1 MKVKLCGVTT
11 PEDLALVDAAGADF
25 AGFVLWPRSKRF
37 VGLGRLAQ
45 LARVPV
51 RLRRVGVFMD
61 ATPAE
66 IDEAV
71 RVGRLDAVQLYRCA
85 YRRAGVAV
93 WRATPGPAAEAIVL
107 DAAPG
112 QGVVGDWARAARL
125 ACRARVVL
133 AGGLTPGNV
142 AAAVRAVRPWCVDCA
157 GGTES
162 APGHKDPD
170 KVYDFIR
177 KAKYP

>member
-1 MKVKLCGVTT
+1 MKVKVCGVTA

-25 AGFVLWPRSKRF
+25 AGFVLWPHSKRF
-37 VGLGRLAQ
+37 VGLDRLAE

-66 IDEAV
+66 ISEAV
-71 RVGRLDAVQLYRCA
+71 RVGRLDVVQLYRCT
-85 YRRAGVAV
+85 YRRAGVGI
-93 WRATPGPAAEAIVL
+93 WRATPGPAAEAVVL

-125 ACRARVVL
+125 ARRCRLIL

-142 AAAVRAVRPWCVDCA
+142 ADAVAAVRPWCVDTA
-157 GGTES
+157 GGTEA
-162 APGHKDPD
+162 APGRKDPN

-177 KAKYP
+177 KAKQ

>member
-1 MKVKLCGVTT
+1 MKVKICGVTT

-25 AGFVLWPRSKRF
+25 AGFVLWSRSKRY
-37 VGLGRLAQ
+37 VGLDRLAE

-66 IDEAV
+66 VAHAV
-71 RVGRLDAVQLYRCA
+71 RIGKLDIVQLYGCPFRPT
-85 YRRAGVAV
+85 GIPI
-93 WRATPGPAAEAIVL
+93 WRATPGPAAEAIVF

-112 QGVVGDWARAARL
+112 QGIVGDWTRAARL
-125 ACRARVVL
+125 ARRWRLVL
-133 AGGLTPGNV
+133 AGGLTPDNV
-142 AAAVRAVRPWCVDCA
+142 AAAVAAVRPWCVDVA
-157 GGTES
+157 GGTEA
-162 APGHKDPD
+162 APGRKDPN

-177 KAKYP
+177 KAKQ

>member
-1 MKVKLCGVTT
+1 MKVKICGVTT

-25 AGFVLWPRSKRF
+25 AGFVLWPHSKRY
-37 VGLGRLAQ
+37 VGLARLAE

-66 IDEAV
+66 VAHAV
-71 RVGRLDAVQLYRCA
+71 RIGKLDIVQFYGCPFRPT
-85 YRRAGVAV
+85 GIPV
-93 WRATPGPAAEAIVL
+93 WRATPGPAAEAIVF

-112 QGVVGDWARAARL
+112 QGIVGDWTRAARL
-125 ACRARVVL
+125 ARRRRLVL
-133 AGGLTPGNV
+133 AGGLTPDNV
-142 AAAVRAVRPWCVDCA
+142 AAAVAAVRPWCVDVA
-157 GGTES
+157 GGTEA
-162 APGHKDPD
+162 APGRKDPN

-177 KAKYP
+177 KAKQ

>member
-1 MKVKLCGVTT
+1 MKVKICGVTT

-37 VGLGRLAQ
+37 VGLGRLAE

-66 IDEAV
+66 IAEAV
-71 RVGRLDAVQLYRCA
+71 RVGRLDVVQLYRCT
-85 YRRAGVAV
+85 YRRAGVGI
-93 WRATPGPAAEAIVL
+93 WRATPGPATEAVVL

-125 ACRARVVL
+125 ARRCRLIL
-133 AGGLTPGNV
+133 AGGLTPDNV
-142 AAAVRAVRPWCVDCA
+142 ADAVAAVRPWCVDTA
-157 GGTES
+157 GGTEA
-162 APGHKDPD
+162 APGRKDPN

-177 KAKYP
+177 KAKQ

>member
-1 MKVKLCGVTT
+1 MKVKICGVTT

-25 AGFVLWPRSKRF
+25 AGFVLWPHSKRF
-37 VGLGRLAQ
+37 VGLDRLAE

-66 IDEAV
+66 ISEAV
-71 RVGRLDAVQLYRCA
+71 RVGRLDVVQLYRCT
-85 YRRAGVAV
+85 YRRAGVGI
-93 WRATPGPAAEAIVL
+93 WRATPGPAAEAVVL

-125 ACRARVVL
+125 ARRCRLIL

-142 AAAVRAVRPWCVDCA
+142 ADAVAAVRPWCVDTA
-157 GGTES
+157 GGTEA
-162 APGHKDPD
+162 APGRKDPN

-177 KAKYP
+177 KAKQ